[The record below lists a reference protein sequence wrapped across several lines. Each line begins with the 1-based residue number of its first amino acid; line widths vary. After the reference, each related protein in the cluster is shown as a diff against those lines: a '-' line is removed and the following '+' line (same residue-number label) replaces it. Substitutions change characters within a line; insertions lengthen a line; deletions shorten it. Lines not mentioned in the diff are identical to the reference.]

1 MDICAPQEGGRQKG
15 GFFNM
20 AIVTKEKSFF
30 VGNDNWIF
38 TTIYSII
45 ISDLEL
51 NFVI

>member
-1 MDICAPQEGGRQKG
+1 MSQEGGRQEG
-15 GFFNM
+15 GFVNM

-30 VGNDNWIF
+30 VRNDNWIF
-38 TTIYSII
+38 ATIYSII